1 MNGNVCMNGAVCE
14 TSAAGVKMCVV
25 APLSTTTTATTTTAT
40 TATMKTANT
49 LDVSESSNV
58 KLAFALAVLA
68 AAIAALA

>member
-25 APLSTTTTATTTTAT
+25 APLSTTTATTTAAT